1 MKALR
6 ERCKNALNKVVKTPA
21 NAAADA
27 AETAGRTTTQGMQE
41 AVETAV
47 ETSARNP
54 LVKKIVVGALAAAA
68 VIGTILAVNK
78 KDNAEA
84 KEAA

>member
-1 MKALR
+1 MSNL
-6 ERCKNALNKVVKTPA
+6 KTPA

-27 AETAGRTTTQGMQE
+27 AETAGRTTTQGVQE
-41 AVETAV
+41 AVETA
-47 ETSARNP
+47 AKNP